1 MLKYPPMDATSSS
14 ITSVTIYQP
23 TRQPSH
29 PTRLQCSAALLT
41 KPQILQLPV
50 CWIITTD
57 FKSHAKLQLQAHL
70 QSSSG
75 ADRTFIFL
83 HSISFRTL
91 SCRLYATCEPSVALL
106 LLLWQFGKTNDVT
119 IFVISGQCRGKE
131 S

>member
-1 MLKYPPMDATSSS
+1 MDAASSS
-14 ITSVTIYQP
+14 VTSVTIYQP
-23 TRQPSH
+23 TRHPSH
-29 PTRLQCSAALLT
+29 PTGLQCSAALFT
-41 KPQILQLPV
+41 EPQISQLPV
-50 CWIITTD
+50 CWIKTTA
-57 FKSHAKLQLQAHL
+57 FKSHAKLHQAYL

-83 HSISFRTL
+83 HSISFSTL